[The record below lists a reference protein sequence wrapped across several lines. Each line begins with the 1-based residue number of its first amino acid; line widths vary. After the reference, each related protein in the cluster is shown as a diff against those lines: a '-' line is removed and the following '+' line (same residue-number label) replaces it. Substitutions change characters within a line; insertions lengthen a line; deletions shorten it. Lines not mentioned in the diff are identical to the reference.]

1 MSKAYLLAVVLL
13 SISFTGCLQ
22 ENSDL
27 DSDLEVV
34 GSMTASENGSGDWT
48 IQIGEINPEF
58 SVSNV
63 SWYLMDTQGN
73 TTASGSVSDIYG
85 YYDGQG
91 QAVTFT
97 DNDFDGNVSSSDKF
111 GVYPGEGD
119 LASVNDV
126 TDYSFRL
133 MFERTN
139 DDDIISEYW
148 WSIVL
153 TS

>member
-1 MSKAYLLAVVLL
+1 
-13 SISFTGCLQ
+13 
-22 ENSDL
+22 
-27 DSDLEVV
+27 
-34 GSMTASENGSGDWT
+34 MTASENGSGDWT

>member
-1 MSKAYLLAVVLL
+1 MNKDYLLAVVIL
-13 SISFTGCLQ
+13 SILFAGYLQ

-34 GSMTASENGSGDWT
+34 GSMTAIEDGSGDWT
-48 IQIGEINPEF
+48 IQIVEINPEF
-58 SVSNV
+58 SVDTV
-63 SWYLMDTQGN
+63 YWHLLDTQGN
-73 TTASGSVSDIYG
+73 DVISGSVSGIYG

-91 QAVTFT
+91 KAVVFI
-97 DNDFDGNVSSSDKF
+97 DNDFDGNVSSGDKF
-111 GVYPGEGD
+111 EVHPGEGD
-119 LASVNDV
+119 LADV

-139 DDDIISEYW
+139 DDDTTSEYW

>member
-1 MSKAYLLAVVLL
+1 MNKVYLLAVVLL
-13 SISFTGCLQ
+13 SILFAGYLQ

-34 GSMTASENGSGDWT
+34 GSMTAIEDGSGDWT
-48 IQIGEINPEF
+48 IQIVEINPEF
-58 SVSNV
+58 SVNTV
-63 SWYLMDTQGN
+63 YWHLLDTQGN
-73 TTASGSVSDIYG
+73 DVSRGSVSGIYG

-91 QAVTFT
+91 KAVGFI
-97 DNDFDGNVSSSDKF
+97 DNDFDGNVSSGDKF
-111 GVYPGEGD
+111 GVHPGEGD
-119 LASVNDV
+119 LADV

-139 DDDIISEYW
+139 DDDTTSEYW